1 MLPTGDSVTDGLKL
15 HQAKALQLPV
25 ACMEKLA
32 W

>member
-1 MLPTGDSVTDGLKL
+1 MLLTGESATAGLKL
-15 HQAKALQLPV
+15 HRAKALQLPV